1 MSTRPPSIFS
11 TALREIEYRLALG
24 VIGFGVYFGTLLACL
39 IPFGVFE
46 AYFDTGGTPSVLS
59 AWVTGAYFICVPLA
73 VLYRF
78 RGWIIKQAVIG
89 TAPKPVDETMVPLS
103 AREKA
108 GEVAGALWELV
119 AGLASLLLGLIA
131 LAVLAVLAYGGYL
144 LLTMLTIS
152 MAILVGAIIIALA
165 VLALASR

>member
-1 MSTRPPSIFS
+1 MSTRPPSTLS
-11 TALREIEYRLALG
+11 TAFGQIRYRLALG
-24 VIGFGVYFGTLLACL
+24 VIGFGVYFGALVACL

-59 AWVTGAYFICVPLA
+59 AWVIGAYFLCVPLA

-89 TAPKPVDETMVPLS
+89 TAAKPVDETMVPLS
-103 AREKA
+103 TREKA

-119 AGLASLLLGLIA
+119 AGLANLLLGLIA
-131 LAVLAVLAYGGYL
+131 LAVLTALAYGGYL
-144 LLTMLTIS
+144 LLTMLTIP

-165 VLALASR
+165 VLVVALR